1 MTTTLGHD
9 APPHEAAKW
18 RFVRRRAYAAFL
30 GHGYR
35 EAQPSPL
42 EPAGQAARAGG
53 GDAFAVGDGAELR
66 RDGVVSLARAFAHL
80 APADE
85 AFARWMTAG
94 NVYDPTPAGP
104 LRWRAFHAVSGIIV
118 GASEPAAEAEVAG
131 LLVTLARDL
140 ELRDAEVVLGSVGDD
155 DAAARFLAAC
165 AELLP
170 LRCAACR
177 ALNESD
183 PLRFLGCDDE
193 GCRALTASAPPYR
206 QFVSVD
212 ALKHHEAVLATLE
225 ASGIVVRDEPRL
237 AFGAGR
243 YNQTVLELRARPD
256 AIAIPGS
263 SARPVRDGAAGAELP
278 SSIIVARG
286 GRRDGLLPLF
296 GRDLPLVGVT
306 IGVAR
311 MSACVPGEGESY
323 ESSCEVLFAARGA
336 AARAFALKAA
346 AVERARGFRVD
357 VDLREVGWADQL
369 RRAEQVR
376 ARVVVVVGDVERKK
390 GEVALRDMTTREVRH
405 IPEERLS
412 FEIKRLLR

>member
-1 MTTTLGHD
+1 MTMSFGHD

-18 RFVRRRAYAAFL
+18 RFVRRRAYAAFQ

-42 EPAGQAARAGG
+42 EPAGQAARSGG

-80 APADE
+80 APVDE
-85 AFARWMTAG
+85 VFARWMTAG
-94 NVYDPTPAGP
+94 NVYDPTPAGA
-104 LRWRAFHAVSGIIV
+104 LRWRAFHAVSGIVV
-118 GASEPAAEAEVAG
+118 GAGEPAAEAEVAG

-140 ELRDAEVVLGSVGDD
+140 ELRDAEVVLGAVGDD
-155 DAAARFLAAC
+155 DSAARFLAAC
-165 AELLP
+165 VELLP
-170 LRCAACR
+170 LRCAVCR
-177 ALNESD
+177 AQNESD

-193 GCRALTASAPPYR
+193 GCRALAASAPPYR
-206 QFVSVD
+206 DFVGVD
-212 ALKHHEAVLATLE
+212 DLKHHEAVLATLE

-243 YNQTVLELRARPD
+243 YNRTVLELRARPD
-256 AIAIPGS
+256 APAPL
-263 SARPVRDGAAGAELP
+263 PEGAAPPAP
-278 SSIIVARG
+278 IVVARG
-286 GRRDGLLPLF
+286 GRRDALMPLF
-296 GRDLPLVGVT
+296 ARPLPLVGLT

-376 ARVVVVVGDVERKK
+376 ARVVVVVGEVERKK